1 MKRFFVVSDIHS
13 FYTYLK
19 EALDKNAFS
28 IDNNNHILVLLG
40 DVFDRGPRTRELA
53 EFLLQ
58 LYDRGRLVYIK
69 GNHES
74 LAERLLQQLSSG
86 YDPIDIA
93 TSYHAT
99 NGTWRTVLDLAE
111 MTEQEAIRFPL
122 ELVSRVKNTRVYK
135 ELLPSCIDYFETP
148 THIFVHGWI
157 PTLSEGRRPSYN
169 FKYNPH
175 WRDADETEWEKA
187 RWVHGPKL
195 CCNYGIKEPG
205 KSIVCGHINASWG
218 HSMVS
223 HICTEFGDDAIFT
236 PFYADGLIALDT
248 CTVRSKT
255 VNCIVIDEQS

>member
-1 MKRFFVVSDIHS
+1 MKRYFVVSDVHS
-13 FYTYLK
+13 FFTCFK
-19 EALDKNAFS
+19 KALDKNGFS
-28 IDNNNHILVLLG
+28 IHNQDHILILCG
-40 DVFDRGPRTRELA
+40 DAFDRGTETRELA
-53 EFLLQ
+53 EFLLM
-58 LYDRGRLVYIK
+58 LNDMGRLVYIK

-74 LAERLLQQLSSG
+74 LFQRLLQQLSSG

-93 TSYHAT
+93 ASYHAV
-99 NGTWRTVLDLAE
+99 NGTWRTILDLAE
-111 MTEQEAIRFPL
+111 MGEQDAIKFPL
-122 ELVSRVKNTRVYK
+122 DLVYRVMHSRVYK
-135 ELLPSCIDYFETP
+135 DLLPSCVNCFETKE
-148 THIFVHGWI
+148 HIFVHGWI

-175 WRDADETEWEKA
+175 WRDADETEWENA

-195 CCNYGIKEPG
+195 CCNYGIKEPS
-205 KSIVCGHINASWG
+205 KIIVCGHINASWG